1 MMHDPRDM
9 GRAELDRVIRAR
21 HEAGD
26 LLKHIGA
33 DLGLSAAEVSRR
45 AIRAG
50 ARRRRRFGLR
60 DALHRDRAIL
70 TLRAAGMT
78 INEIAAELGC
88 CSKHVGLV
96 VRASRPAP
104 GRAGGLHVRIVWE
117 EAGDGLIALA
127 GTVIVGEIL
136 PVPQRGY
143 DFVARLPAAGAPL
156 EGAAASLEEAKAQVA
171 LAMRAFMGAAGLR
184 CAKAAAGPNDC
195 KDDDEGGAP

>member
-9 GRAELDRVIRAR
+9 GRAELDRAIRAR
-21 HEAGD
+21 REAGE
-26 LLKHIGA
+26 LLKQIGA
-33 DLGLSAAEVSRR
+33 DLGLTESEVSRR

-50 ARRRRRFGLR
+50 ARRRKRFGLR

-88 CSKHVGLV
+88 CAKHVGLV
-96 VRASRPAP
+96 VRASRPEPARP
-104 GRAGGLHVRIVWE
+104 GGFHVRIAWE

-127 GTVIVGEIL
+127 GAVIVGEIL
-136 PVPQRGY
+136 PVPQRGF

-156 EGAAASLEEAKAQVA
+156 EGAAASIEEAKAAVA

-184 CAKAAAGPNDC
+184 CAKGPAAQDPFND
-195 KDDDEGGAP
+195 DRGGAP